1 MKHNHISH
9 LCLLSFIGSSVF
21 GHTTTD
27 GLIKVSF
34 NPSDNPI
41 TLINSTH
48 NTLELIENNH
58 TQINGNPMVI
68 NTEGNTILYSNNS
81 SSDNASVITND
92 SEKVSVEDILNST
105 NKSLLAAASGNWE
118 IPSRT
123 SLMRLHEFLLMEQ
136 LMQD

>member
-1 MKHNHISH
+1 MKHNHVSH
-9 LCLLSFIGSSVF
+9 LCILPLISLSVF
-21 GHTTTD
+21 GHATTD
-27 GLIKVSF
+27 ELIKVSF

-41 TLINSTH
+41 KLINSTH
-48 NTLELIENNH
+48 NALELIENNH
-58 TQINGNPMVI
+58 TQINGNLMVI
-68 NTEGNTILYSNNS
+68 NSEDNTFLYSKNS

-92 SEKVSVEDILNST
+92 SGKVSGEDILNST
-105 NKSLLAAASGNWE
+105 NRSLLAAASGNWE

>member
-1 MKHNHISH
+1 M
-9 LCLLSFIGSSVF
+9 SVF
-21 GHTTTD
+21 GHATND

-41 TLINSTH
+41 KLINSMP
-48 NTLELIENNH
+48 NVLELKENNH
-58 TQINGNPMVI
+58 TQINGNLMVI
-68 NTEGNTILYSNNS
+68 NSEDNTFLYSNNS
-81 SSDNASVITND
+81 STDNASGTT
-92 SEKVSVEDILNST
+92 DIARKISGEEVLNST
-105 NKSLLAAASGNWE
+105 NRSLLATASGIWE